1 VEQGVTTHLY
11 RREGGTYYFRRA
23 IPVALRSQFD
33 GKREWIKSL
42 ATKDRGEAKRLLPSL
57 VVAFDEAMD
66 GEPQTRL
73 AEGVAAATKT
83 RLTIPT
89 ARAEKPRAC
98 VSVPLIGTFEA
109 YAVEQGIKAS
119 TASEWRSMLT
129 ALIAFIGH
137 DDAAALT
144 VHDIDR
150 WRDALLSET
159 GPNGL
164 RRSPGTVKGKYLCAL
179 RATLAWAVE
188 KRLLSRNV
196 AHSVKVRVPKKAKL
210 RDRDFSQDEAQKI
223 LAATYSDF
231 TSCNVHERLARRWI
245 PWLCAYTGARV
256 NEISQLRGIDV
267 KQIGGIWTLHIT
279 PDAGTVKNGE
289 TRQVP
294 IHAHL
299 IEQGF
304 IQVAQSAGS
313 MPMFYDVSRI
323 TRPGIANRY
332 YKKVGERLRD
342 WIRLE
347 VGLVDPNVQPNHG
360 WRHTFKTRAIDAGI
374 AERVADAI
382 QGHAPRSV
390 GQAYGTVSL
399 GAKRD
404 AIEAMPRFILAAKQD
419 GR

>member
-1 VEQGVTTHLY
+1 MTTHLY

-23 IPVALRSQFD
+23 IPVTLRPQFG

-42 ATKDRGEAKRLLPSL
+42 TTKDRREAKRLLPSL
-57 VVAFDEAMD
+57 VMAFDKAME
-66 GEPQTRL
+66 GEPQTKL
-73 AEGVAAATKT
+73 VDDVALVTKA
-83 RLTIPT
+83 RLTLP
-89 ARAEKPRAC
+89 AERAESPRAR

-129 ALIAFIGH
+129 ALIAFVGH

-150 WRDALLSET
+150 WRDALLIET
-159 GPNGL
+159 GRNGQ
-164 RRSPGTVKGKYLCAL
+164 RRSPGTVKAKYLCAL

-188 KRLLSRNV
+188 KRLLANNV
-196 AHSVKVRVPKKAKL
+196 AHAVKVRVPKKVKL
-210 RDRDFSQDEAQKI
+210 RDRDFSQDEARKI
-223 LAATYSDF
+223 LEATLCDF

-256 NEISQLRGIDV
+256 NEISQLRGSDV
-267 KQIGGIWTLHIT
+267 KRIGEIGTLHIT

-294 IHAHL
+294 IHSHL

-304 IQVAQSAGS
+304 IRVSQSASS
-313 MPMFYDVSRI
+313 MPLFYDVSRI

-347 VGLVDPNVQPNHG
+347 VGLADPNVQPNHG

-374 AERVADAI
+374 TERVADAI

-399 GAKRD
+399 GAKRA
-404 AIEAMPRFILAAKQD
+404 AIEAMPRFILAASRTLVGQ
-419 GR
+419 